1 MHIRDF
7 KHALNNGL
15 VLKNVHR
22 VIEFNQNTWLKPYID
37 MNKDLRIQQ
46 IVMIAKNDFLKKL
59 S

>member
-15 VLKNVHR
+15 VLKNIHR

-37 MNKDLRIQQ
+37 MNKDLRI
-46 IVMIAKNDFLKKL
+46 
-59 S
+59 